1 MKTKFRVFTAL
12 LLALMVL
19 VSVLPLQAAAEIG
32 QSGTATRA
40 EAENTA
46 EAALSVKPMLTPS
59 YTPSASYRSGKY
71 YTQLCNVSI
80 TGNQRTDLVNVARSQ
95 LGYHEGDS
103 IEDLNGTGSGSGNYS
118 EYGYW
123 FGTQVK
129 GNTYGHY
136 YAWCAMFV
144 SWCARQAGI
153 PTSVISNAAYAHAD
167 GSNSSGGYSYFH
179 VDYKSPTEY
188 TPQEGDLIFFDKAS
202 QAGEW
207 DHVGIVIGV
216 SNGQVYTIEGNAS
229 NAVISGSYPLTDAEI
244 QCYGLP
250 KYVNGEPDGGTLS
263 NTEVINQKID
273 YLNNNISYFTTT
285 SSACGTYESNHM
297 CDKCLNTYVVASSW
311 FRNIFGSVSVNN
323 FPEVYDSNGSCY
335 RAGYSCYGFANFA
348 EWYIFK
354 SSNSSSV
361 NVNKIGSYSF
371 NYSNMSRY
379 AQPGDLISFDT
390 HYAIFISADSSN
402 GIYVLDS
409 NWAWSSYGQC
419 RVSKHYIPYSNYNTA
434 TINRS
439 TNAPSISPDPTT
451 PPDVEN
457 GNWQYRV
464 TGSAGLNVRSGPST
478 DYPVLTAIPKGTI
491 VTVTQRTSTN
501 WGKMTYNGTTGWGCL
516 DYCELVTSNPT
527 PTPTPTPTPAPSGG
541 VQDLTNPKNP
551 NKYSTPPSGTY
562 LNVGDSGTYVRW
574 LQACLN
580 QCGYSCDVDGQFGY
594 GTAEALKSFQRKY
607 GLTVDGGFGPE
618 CRTKI
623 IAVLTVATPNISVA
637 NVENGKK
644 VTITS
649 GNGATI
655 FYTTNGSNPTE
666 SSTKYTG
673 AFTLYGSATVKAVAM
688 QNCRFNSGV
697 KSTQVT
703 VTRPG
708 KPTISAVCVAQ
719 RVWIGWTPTSNTN
732 HYDVRIYRKGSQTEM
747 ICDRGVMNTYAA
759 YDLPAGEYY
768 ANVAACTPGGVLYTF
783 SDETDCF
790 TVTDIS
796 DNDYQPI
803 ATVTSGN
810 HRYTLYE
817 GRMGSWQEA
826 KEFCE
831 RQGGHLVTITSSEEQ
846 QTVKSLLLQYSS
858 DASCWLG
865 CNRLSNGSWAW
876 ITDEFFNYTNW
887 RSGEPNNSSNNEN
900 YGMAVG
906 DSNAQWNDV
915 PMVTNSYNM
924 CVVLEEEIV
933 YHTVTFKDWNGT
945 VLKTEQVQYGGA
957 ATAPANPTRTGYTFT
972 GWDKAFTNV
981 TADLVVTAQYSAN
994 TYTVT
999 FKDWNGT
1006 VLKTQQV
1013 QYGGA
1018 ATAPANPTRTGY
1030 TFTGWDK
1037 AFTNVTA
1044 NLVVTAQYV
1053 QNEPVS
1059 TPVPSDAP
1067 QIVVESKTTSAGST
1081 VAVNISIANNP
1092 GIVSMTLHVNFD
1104 SRLELVSVQDTGLL
1118 PGKVHSTVMLNPYT
1132 LAWEND
1138 SATQN
1143 YTVNGTL
1150 VTLTF
1155 NVPEN
1160 LEEGDYAVSVSYDSE
1175 GYEIYDFNAEP
1186 VDFAVVNGKIS
1197 VTDIIY
1203 GDVNGDGKVN
1213 NLDRLI
1219 LTRYLANWPDYPASR
1234 IKPGADTNA
1243 DGKINNLDRLILT
1256 RHLANW
1262 PDYATLPWSSGK
1274 SNASVVGAE
1283 SGTKDNEP
1291 KIIVNGVEAAP
1302 GDTVSVGIEI
1312 ANNPGIISMT
1322 LDVAFDPALTLLR
1335 VEDTGLLPGTVPC
1348 TVMQNPFTLVWT
1360 NDSASE
1366 NFYVNGTL
1374 TYFVFKV
1381 ADNAEPGA
1389 YNITVTY
1396 NLDEYDIYDCNAEP
1410 VEFAVQNGA
1419 VTVAAAQPEMHTVTF
1434 KDWDGTVLKTQE
1446 VQYGGNAEAPADPT
1460 RTGYTFTGWDKAFT
1474 NITSDL
1480 VVTAQYDINTYTVTF
1495 KDWDGTVLKTQE
1507 VQYGGDAEA
1516 PADPTRVG
1524 YTFTGWD
1531 KEFTNITADLVVTA
1545 QYEINTYTVTFKDW
1559 DGTVLKT
1566 QEVQYGGDAEAPAD
1580 PTRVGYTF
1588 TGWDKEFTNIMA
1600 DLVVTAQY
1608 EINTY
1613 TVTFK
1618 DWDGTVLKTQEVQY
1632 GGAATAPANPTRT
1645 GYTFTGWDKAFTNIM
1660 ADLVVTAQ
1668 YEINT
1673 YTVTFKDW
1681 DGTVLKTQEVQ
1692 YGGDAEAPADPT
1704 RVGYTFTGWDK
1715 AFTNIMADLVVTAQ
1729 YEINT
1734 YTVTFKDWDGT
1745 ELKTQEVQYGGDAE
1759 APADPTRTGYTFTGW
1774 DKAFTNITADLV
1786 VTAQYEINTYTVTFK
1801 DWDGTVLKTQE
1812 VQHGGNAEAPA
1823 DPTRVGYT
1831 FTGWDKAFTN
1841 ITADLVVTAQYEMLG
1856 DVDDDGNVSMADALT
1871 ILRMAMDIL
1880 PVENQQIA
1888 DVDGDGF
1895 ITSMDALLALRFAMH
1910 IEQ

>member
-71 YTQLCNVSI
+71 YTQLCNVSL

-95 LGYHEGDS
+95 LGYHEGDNTS
-103 IEDLNGTGSGSGNYS
+103 QLHGESSGSSNYT

-123 FGTQVK
+123 YGTQVQ
-129 GNTYGHY
+129 GHSGGSY
-136 YAWCAMFV
+136 YAWCAYFI

-153 PTSVISNAAYAHAD
+153 PTSIISNASYACA
-167 GSNSSGGYSYFH
+167 GSDNGDFKNLDYYARGSYTPKVGDLVFFCWEGNSSC
-179 VDYKSPTEY
+179 
-188 TPQEGDLIFFDKAS
+188 
-202 QAGEW
+202 W
-207 DHVGIVIGV
+207 DHVEIVIGV
-216 SNGQVYTIEGNAS
+216 
-229 NAVISGSYPLTDAEI
+229 
-244 QCYGLP
+244 
-250 KYVNGEPDGGTLS
+250 
-263 NTEVINQKID
+263 
-273 YLNNNISYFTTT
+273 
-285 SSACGTYESNHM
+285 
-297 CDKCLNTYVVASSW
+297 
-311 FRNIFGSVSVNN
+311 
-323 FPEVYDSNGSCY
+323 
-335 RAGYSCYGFANFA
+335 
-348 EWYIFK
+348 
-354 SSNSSSV
+354 
-361 NVNKIGSYSF
+361 
-371 NYSNMSRY
+371 
-379 AQPGDLISFDT
+379 
-390 HYAIFISADSSN
+390 DSSN
-402 GIYVLDS
+402 V
-409 NWAWSSYGQC
+409 
-419 RVSKHYIPYSNYNTA
+419 
-434 TINRS
+434 
-439 TNAPSISPDPTT
+439 TT
-451 PPDVEN
+451 LG
-457 GNWQYRV
+457 GN
-464 TGSAGLNVRSGPST
+464 
-478 DYPVLTAIPKGTI
+478 
-491 VTVTQRTSTN
+491 TSTN
-501 WGKMTYNGTTGWGCL
+501 NVKTRSWKLSNSYIRGYGVPKYTSKLDAPYVYSIATGPW
-516 DYCELVTSNPT
+516 
-527 PTPTPTPTPAPSGG
+527 
-541 VQDLTNPKNP
+541 K
-551 NKYSTPPSGTY
+551 
-562 LNVGDSGTYVRW
+562 TYVEW
-574 LQACLN
+574 
-580 QCGYSCDVDGQFGY
+580 YPV
-594 GTAEALKSFQRKY
+594 K
-607 GLTVDGGFGPE
+607 
-618 CRTKI
+618 
-623 IAVLTVATPNISVA
+623 
-637 NVENGKK
+637 
-644 VTITS
+644 
-649 GNGATI
+649 GATSYELRI
-655 FYTTNGSNPTE
+655 YAANDTANPVN
-666 SSTKYTG
+666 
-673 AFTLYGSATVKAVAM
+673 TVKSIT
-688 QNCRFNSGV
+688 N
-697 KSTQVT
+697 T
-703 VTRPG
+703 VYGIKLSP
-708 KPTISAVCVAQ
+708 
-719 RVWIGWTPTSNTN
+719 
-732 HYDVRIYRKGSQTEM
+732 
-747 ICDRGVMNTYAA
+747 
-759 YDLPAGEYY
+759 GEYY
-768 ANVAACTPGGVLYTF
+768 TSVTAVNPNYSPTYTTGPM
-783 SDETDCF
+783 SPKF
-790 TVTDIS
+790 TVPST
-796 DNDYQPI
+796 NDRDP
-803 ATVTSGN
+803 
-810 HRYTLYE
+810 LYPKASTFYNGHLYILYDVQTGCWDQANE
-817 GRMGSWQEA
+817 MCNTW
-826 KEFCE
+826 
-831 RQGGHLVTITSSEEQ
+831 GGHLVTINSAQEQAVVYELAKKSSKSYCKIGAKANASRQWSWVTGENFSYANWKSGQPDNYNGMEFYAEMDIKAGGTWDDCANVRYGDVCFIVEHEMNETPIKTYSVDNKVKYAVFDKAMPWEDAKNYCEQ
-846 QTVKSLLLQYSS
+846 
-858 DASCWLG
+858 LG
-865 CNRLSNGSWAW
+865 GHLATISNKAEQDIIAGLIVNGSRDAYSIGATKRGLDNWSW
-876 ITDEFFNYTNW
+876 IDGKEFSYTNW
-887 RSGEPNNSSNNEN
+887 DDGYPVNPYGEGYYIHMVKSGKWHDIYNITHYGFVCEFELPYTLTINYLYENGSTAAPSYTARVN
-900 YGMAVG
+900 YGDTYSVTSPNVQGHSPSRQIVSGTMGATNMSV
-906 DSNAQWNDV
+906 DV
-915 PMVTNSYNM
+915 
-924 CVVLEEEIV
+924 V
-933 YHTVTFKDWNGT
+933 YSINTYTVTFKDWNGT
-945 VLKTEQVQYGGA
+945 VLKTQQVQYGGA

-981 TADLVVTAQYSAN
+981 TTNLVVTAQYSIN

-1044 NLVVTAQYV
+1044 NLVVTAQYSINTYTVTFKDWNGTVLKTQQVQYGGAATAPANPTRTGYTFTGWDKAFTNVTANLVVTAQYSINTYTVTFKDWNGTVLKTQQVQYGGAATAPANPTRTGYTFTGWDKAFNNVTANLVVTAQYV

-1059 TPVPSDAP
+1059 TPVPSDVP

-1118 PGKVHSTVMLNPYT
+1118 PGQVHPTVMINPYT
-1132 LAWEND
+1132 LVWAND

-1143 YTVNGTL
+1143 YTVNGTIA
-1150 VTLTF
+1150 TLNF

-1160 LEEGDYAVSVSYDSE
+1160 LEEGDYAISVSYDNDE
-1175 GYEIYDFNAEP
+1175 YEIYDCNAETI
-1186 VDFAVVNGKIS
+1186 DFAVVNGKIS

-1213 NLDRLI
+1213 NLDRLV

-1446 VQYGGNAEAPADPT
+1446 VQYGGDAEAPADPT
-1460 RTGYTFTGWDKAFT
+1460 RVGYTFTGWDKEFI
-1474 NITSDL
+1474 NIAADL
-1480 VVTAQYDINTYTVTF
+1480 VVTAQYSINTYTVTF

-1531 KEFTNITADLVVTA
+1531 KEFTNIS
-1545 QYEINTYTVTFKDW
+1545 
-1559 DGTVLKT
+1559 
-1566 QEVQYGGDAEAPAD
+1566 
-1580 PTRVGYTF
+1580 
-1588 TGWDKEFTNIMA
+1588 
-1600 DLVVTAQY
+1600 
-1608 EINTY
+1608 
-1613 TVTFK
+1613 
-1618 DWDGTVLKTQEVQY
+1618 
-1632 GGAATAPANPTRT
+1632 
-1645 GYTFTGWDKAFTNIM
+1645 
-1660 ADLVVTAQ
+1660 
-1668 YEINT
+1668 
-1673 YTVTFKDW
+1673 
-1681 DGTVLKTQEVQ
+1681 
-1692 YGGDAEAPADPT
+1692 
-1704 RVGYTFTGWDK
+1704 
-1715 AFTNIMADLVVTAQ
+1715 
-1729 YEINT
+1729 
-1734 YTVTFKDWDGT
+1734 
-1745 ELKTQEVQYGGDAE
+1745 
-1759 APADPTRTGYTFTGW
+1759 
-1774 DKAFTNITADLV
+1774 ADLV

-1812 VQHGGNAEAPA
+1812 VQHGGDAEAPA
-1823 DPTRVGYT
+1823 DPTRVGYS

-1841 ITADLVVTAQYEMLG
+1841 IAADLVVTAQYEMLG
-1856 DVDDDGNVSMADALT
+1856 DVDGDGNVSMADALT